1 MTKLLIAVTLVRGD
15 RKRDKNMRKHILI
28 FFAVI
33 STGEG
38 SVYAPHPMGDE
49 KFCFE
54 TYPERLGNRKP
65 KISFSPEENENLKEA
80 VSLCKKEDG
89 TIDWEQGKEKMGG
102 KRTARQYRDRYTNYL
117 TPGFRKGPWTKEE
130 DKLLLDLYNKYGPK
144 WAKTKKCFTNRTVNN
159 IKNRFYE
166 LQREFEKDLLAENT
180 KRSQELQKGDS
191 PINSEGES
199 DEDALSTPVDSNLS
213 SEILSW
219 TPPSVPPLP
228 PPAFNNKPG
237 ADSLREEKE
246 KYMQWL
252 RPFVKSEEEVQEF
265 ARIAYPE

>member
-1 MTKLLIAVTLVRGD
+1 MIGT
-15 RKRDKNMRKHILI
+15 
-28 FFAVI
+28 
-33 STGEG
+33 SEG
-38 SVYAPHPMGDE
+38 SVCVPHPMGDE

-54 TYPERLGNRKP
+54 TYPERLENRKERTR
-65 KISFSPEENENLKEA
+65 FS
-80 VSLCKKEDG
+80 KKEDEKLI
-89 TIDWEQGKEKMGG
+89 TIVLCCTGGDDRINWGKVEKEMGG
-102 KRTARQYRDRYTNYL
+102 KRTARQCRDRYTNYL

-144 WAKTKKCFTNRTVNN
+144 WAKIKKCFANRTVNN

-213 SEILSW
+213 SEIPSW
-219 TPPSVPPLP
+219 TLPSVPPLP
-228 PPAFNNKPG
+228 PPAFNNNSG